1 MNKHCVYYPPGKV
14 ISRRK
19 ALAGLWQASES
30 KSSSTVPTM
39 VKKMPQGWEWYT
51 AEELAAS
58 ESGSG

>member
-1 MNKHCVYYPPGKV
+1 M

-51 AEELAAS
+51 SEELAAS